1 MKEDIKN
8 VLLMGLGVIS
18 LTGEKASEIKKELLE
33 KGEALYK
40 EGSIKNEELKRDI
53 KEKIK
58 DNTNIQYTSV
68 TKEDLVDIISTMS
81 DEEKEE
87 LSELL
92 KSKKENTSECNDKE
106 CNCDS
111 SDEANNE
118 NSDNN
123 ESENKD

>member
-8 VLLMGLGVIS
+8 VLLMGLGAIS

-68 TKEDLVDIISTMS
+68 TK
-81 DEEKEE
+81 
-87 LSELL
+87 
-92 KSKKENTSECNDKE
+92 
-106 CNCDS
+106 
-111 SDEANNE
+111 
-118 NSDNN
+118 
-123 ESENKD
+123 